1 MAQVVIVNLW
11 GKRLGALSE
20 DERNG
25 DLLFQYD
32 KSFLQLGLNVSP
44 FHMTIEDGDRIYSFP
59 NHNNNSTFKGLPG
72 LLADSLPDNYGNAVI
87 QAWLAAN
94 GRASTNLTP
103 IETMLF
109 IGSRGMGALE
119 FEPASRPEP
128 KRSSPVDIDNLV
140 KIANRILNDRENF
153 TTSLSKNEQEGLA
166 DILKIGVSAGGA
178 RAKAII
184 AYNPKTKEVRSGQ
197 VKAPKGF
204 SYWLIKFD
212 GVTDNQLGGT
222 YGYGRVEMAYS
233 MMARQAGINMTE
245 CMLLEE
251 SDRAHFMTRRF
262 DRDDDGNKIHMQ
274 SFCALRHFDYNL
286 VGHYSYEQ
294 LFESMR
300 SLGLPYPDADQL
312 YRRMVFNV
320 ISRNCDDHTKNF
332 AFLMN
337 PNGEWKLSPA
347 FDLCHSYRP
356 DSHWVSS
363 QSLTINMKRDAF
375 TKEDFLLVAKKM
387 NIKKPGQIIDEV
399 SAAVMNWDSFAREVN
414 VNPNLR
420 KAIKTTFISV

>member
-1 MAQVVIVNLW
+1 
-11 GKRLGALSE
+11 
-20 DERNG
+20 
-25 DLLFQYD
+25 
-32 KSFLQLGLNVSP
+32 
-44 FHMTIEDGDRIYSFP
+44 
-59 NHNNNSTFKGLPG
+59 
-72 LLADSLPDNYGNAVI
+72 
-87 QAWLAAN
+87 
-94 GRASTNLTP
+94 
-103 IETMLF
+103 
-109 IGSRGMGALE
+109 
-119 FEPASRPEP
+119 
-128 KRSSPVDIDNLV
+128 
-140 KIANRILNDRENF
+140 
-153 TTSLSKNEQEGLA
+153 
-166 DILKIGVSAGGA
+166 
-178 RAKAII
+178 
-184 AYNPKTKEVRSGQ
+184 
-197 VKAPKGF
+197 
-204 SYWLIKFD
+204 
-212 GVTDNQLGGT
+212 
-222 YGYGRVEMAYS
+222 
-233 MMARQAGINMTE
+233 
-245 CMLLEE
+245 
-251 SDRAHFMTRRF
+251 
-262 DRDDDGNKIHMQ
+262 MQ